1 MMKASHDRDI
11 QKLRISLT
19 DACNFRCLYC
29 MPEHSTFMPREN
41 HLTFREILTLVK
53 ELRTL
58 IPLTHIRLTGGEPL
72 LRPNIHELI
81 YELKLMGIENVGL
94 TTNGYYLSPQ
104 LEKLKQAGLDSINL
118 SLDSLEKKSFYS
130 MASLKDHGAFEK
142 TLSSLDR
149 ALELGFK
156 VKTNTVVMKGI
167 NDDQIIPILED
178 SKRKGY
184 YPRFLELMSLGEGR
198 KLQDH
203 FFSMQSI
210 LSVIHQSFGRSR
222 IVGSPSDST
231 SVNLKTDTGYT
242 FGVIASESEPFCQNC
257 SRLRL
262 SADGQLFGCLMKN
275 EGLSIKSFFSDPST
289 LKNILEQAILMKPI
303 YRIYSSETVMHSI
316 GG

>member
-1 MMKASHDRDI
+1 MKASHDRDI

-29 MPEHSTFMPREN
+29 MPEHSTFMPRGN
-41 HLTFREILTLVK
+41 HLSFREILTLVK

-94 TTNGYYLSPQ
+94 TTNGYYLSSQ

-142 TLSSLDR
+142 TLSSLAH

-210 LSVIHQSFGRSR
+210 LSVIYQSFGRSR

-231 SVNLKTDTGYT
+231 SVNLKTDTGYA